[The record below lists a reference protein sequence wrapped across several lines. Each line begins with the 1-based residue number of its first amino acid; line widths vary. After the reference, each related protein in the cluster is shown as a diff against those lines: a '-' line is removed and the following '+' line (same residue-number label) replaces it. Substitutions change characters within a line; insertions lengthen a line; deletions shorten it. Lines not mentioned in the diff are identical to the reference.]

1 MDALRVLVA
10 EDQALL
16 RQGVVR
22 LLQDLG
28 FDVVAEAADA
38 DELRALALEHR
49 PDVAVVDVQMPPEM
63 TDDGLRAAQDLRR
76 ELPRMGILVL
86 SQYLEE
92 HYALAL
98 VADDPRGVG
107 YLLKDRVADAG
118 ALAEAVRRVA
128 EGGAVLDPE
137 VVQRM
142 VGRRRSDSRL
152 DDLTTREREV
162 LALMAEGK
170 SNHGIAEVLG
180 VTPAAV
186 EKHVTGIFTKLELD
200 RAPTEHRRVMAVLAK
215 LRAS

>member
-1 MDALRVLVA
+1 MLVA